1 MNLKKIIYKKYQ
13 YGQIYFE
20 LRMLIDDKIE
30 AHDDSAWRN
39 NSFKFE
45 EVNAL
50 NLEKTKLYYNQI
62 RSGDLCDCCRNYI
75 T

>member
-1 MNLKKIIYKKYQ
+1 MTRLK
-13 YGQIYFE
+13 
-20 LRMLIDDKIE
+20 

-50 NLEKTKLYYNQI
+50 NLEKTKLYYNGARI
-62 RSGDLCDCCRNYI
+62 
-75 T
+75 

>member
-1 MNLKKIIYKKYQ
+1 MTRLK
-13 YGQIYFE
+13 
-20 LRMLIDDKIE
+20 

-50 NLEKTKLYYNQI
+50 NCTTESAIYVMELPEFKL
-62 RSGDLCDCCRNYI
+62 
-75 T
+75 

>member
-1 MNLKKIIYKKYQ
+1 MIPL
-13 YGQIYFE
+13 
-20 LRMLIDDKIE
+20 
-30 AHDDSAWRN
+30 WN

-62 RSGDLCDCCRNYI
+62 RSEIYAIVVETISLEAD
-75 T
+75 

>member
-1 MNLKKIIYKKYQ
+1 MTRLK
-13 YGQIYFE
+13 
-20 LRMLIDDKIE
+20 

-75 T
+75 TWSWL

>member
-1 MNLKKIIYKKYQ
+1 MTRLK
-13 YGQIYFE
+13 
-20 LRMLIDDKIE
+20 

-50 NLEKTKLYYNQI
+50 NLEKNKLYYNQI
-62 RSGDLCDCCRNYI
+62 RSGDLCDCNSTSQNEKFQI
-75 T
+75 HISMVQ